1 MNKRKDSNPYVTRG
15 RLKFRLCQI
24 LINAVALL
32 AIAGKSNTLAS
43 CACITSHVLPS
54 LLRGKSGVA
63 DKQTSR
69 AYFYYT
75 CCSSP
80 LLMRL
85 RVCRFSSRP
94 GRWISGLFQC
104 LPDGE
109 ILEQDL
115 HPAAADSANGH
126 RGGADPAYEQWHR
139 KSSPGRLPAH
149 HCQVLSAAQCA
160 LQFHRVPELHRKL
173 WPDRGA
179 SGEWK
184 SVFFNCV
191 EKGRGLQ
198 LIPDYFSRAF
208 KLVCVFVIWWKA
220 GCERSQF
227 DILPIVLNITSMVM
241 PIITINSGYS
251 KSGLNI
257 TALIFRK
264 LQTFPAN

>member
-1 MNKRKDSNPYVTRG
+1 M
-15 RLKFRLCQI
+15 
-24 LINAVALL
+24 
-32 AIAGKSNTLAS
+32 
-43 CACITSHVLPS
+43 
-54 LLRGKSGVA
+54 A

-160 LQFHRVPELHRKL
+160 LQFHRLPKLHRQL
-173 WPDRGA
+173 WTDGGPGGECRKRGHSSSA
-179 SGEWK
+179 GMVGW
-184 SVFFNCV
+184 VV
-191 EKGRGLQ
+191 WHGL
-198 LIPDYFSRAF
+198 ISAF
-208 KLVCVFVIWWKA
+208 V
-220 GCERSQF
+220 S
-227 DILPIVLNITSMVM
+227 
-241 PIITINSGYS
+241 S
-251 KSGLNI
+251 KE
-257 TALIFRK
+257 ALMFISI
-264 LQTFPAN
+264 